1 MKKGEKSMK
10 KIKIK
15 AEVFLCMKP
24 SEELF
29 WSKYLSSKSEK
40 THLKGIPMKLYKT
53 AMKIFPSHE
62 RRIRFKSEGKSVC
75 KEFAETFSI
84 SYWSS
89 FYLYLGGAFS
99 FFHKPV
105 LEMSSSELAAAEVS
119 WEITREALEL
129 ASKKRR
135 TILAGGK
142 WEADW

>member
-1 MKKGEKSMK
+1 MMKKGKKSMK

-24 SEELF
+24 SEEIF

-62 RRIRFKSEGKSVC
+62 RRIRFKSEGKAVC
-75 KEFAETFSI
+75 KELAETFSI

-89 FYLYLGGAFS
+89 FYLYLGHGFL
-99 FFHKPV
+99 HKPV

>member
-1 MKKGEKSMK
+1 MMKKGEKSMK

-15 AEVFLCMKP
+15 AEVFLSLKP

-29 WSKYLSSKSEK
+29 WSKYLSSKSES

-62 RRIRFKSEGKSVC
+62 RRIKFKAKGKSVC

-89 FYLYLGGAFS
+89 FYLYLGHGFL
-99 FFHKPV
+99 HKPV

-119 WEITREALEL
+119 WETTREALEM
-129 ASKKRR
+129 ASAKRH
-135 TILAGGK
+135 TILSGGK
-142 WEADW
+142 W

>member
-1 MKKGEKSMK
+1 MKKV
-10 KIKIK
+10 KIKS
-15 AEVFLCMKP
+15 EVFLCMKP

-40 THLKGIPMKLYKT
+40 THLKGIPMKLFKT

-62 RRIRFKSEGKSVC
+62 RRIRFKAK
-75 KEFAETFSI
+75 AETFSI

-89 FYLYLGGAFS
+89 FYLYLGHGFL
-99 FFHKPV
+99 HKPV

-119 WEITREALEL
+119 WETTREALEL

-135 TILAGGK
+135 TILSGGT
-142 WEADW
+142 W

>member
-1 MKKGEKSMK
+1 MKKEKSMK

-15 AEVFLCMKP
+15 AEVFLSLKP

-62 RRIRFKSEGKSVC
+62 RRIRFMSEGKAVC
-75 KEFAETFSI
+75 KELAETFSI

-89 FYLYLGGAFS
+89 FYLYLGHGFL
-99 FFHKPV
+99 HKPV

-129 ASKKRR
+129 ASEKRR
-135 TILAGGK
+135 TILSGGK
-142 WEADW
+142 W

>member
-1 MKKGEKSMK
+1 MKKV
-10 KIKIK
+10 KIKS
-15 AEVFLCMKP
+15 EVFLCMKP

-62 RRIRFKSEGKSVC
+62 RRIRFKAK
-75 KEFAETFSI
+75 AETFSI

-89 FYLYLGGAFS
+89 FYLYLGHGFL
-99 FFHKPV
+99 HKPV

-119 WEITREALEL
+119 WETTREALEL

-135 TILAGGK
+135 TILSGGT
-142 WEADW
+142 W

>member
-1 MKKGEKSMK
+1 MKKV
-10 KIKIK
+10 KIK

-29 WSKYLSSKSEK
+29 WSKYLSSKSES

-62 RRIRFKSEGKSVC
+62 RRIRFMSEGKAVC
-75 KEFAETFSI
+75 KELAETFSI

-89 FYLYLGGAFS
+89 FYLYLGHGFL
-99 FFHKPV
+99 HKPV

>member
-1 MKKGEKSMK
+1 MK

-24 SEELF
+24 SEEIF

-40 THLKGIPMKLYKT
+40 THLKGIPMELYKR
-53 AMKIFPSHE
+53 AMSIFPSRE
-62 RRIRFKSEGKSVC
+62 RRIRFMSEGKAVC
-75 KEFAETFSI
+75 KELAETFSI

-89 FYLYLGGAFS
+89 FYLYLGHGFL
-99 FFHKPV
+99 HKPV

-129 ASKKRR
+129 ASEKRR
-135 TILAGGK
+135 TILSGGK
-142 WEADW
+142 W

>member
-1 MKKGEKSMK
+1 M
-10 KIKIK
+10 KIK

-40 THLKGIPMKLYKT
+40 THLKGIPMKLFKT

-62 RRIRFKSEGKSVC
+62 RRIRFKAK
-75 KEFAETFSI
+75 AETFSI

-89 FYLYLGGAFS
+89 FYLYLGHGFL
-99 FFHKPV
+99 HKPV

-119 WEITREALEL
+119 WETTREALEL

-135 TILAGGK
+135 TILSGGT
-142 WEADW
+142 W

>member
-40 THLKGIPMKLYKT
+40 THLKGIPMKLFKT

-62 RRIRFKSEGKSVC
+62 RRIRFKAK
-75 KEFAETFSI
+75 AETFSI

-89 FYLYLGGAFS
+89 FYLYLGHGFL
-99 FFHKPV
+99 HKPV

-119 WEITREALEL
+119 WETTREALEL

-135 TILAGGK
+135 TILSGGT
-142 WEADW
+142 W